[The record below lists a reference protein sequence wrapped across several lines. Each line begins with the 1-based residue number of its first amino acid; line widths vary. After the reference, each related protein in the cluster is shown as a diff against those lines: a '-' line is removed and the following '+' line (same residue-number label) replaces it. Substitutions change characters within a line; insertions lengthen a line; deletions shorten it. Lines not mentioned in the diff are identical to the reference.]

1 MSSSQAKCDHKV
13 LPVADATTVRK
24 QISDSIVKLTY
35 QTPFFGIFLLNTRVY
50 EVDRFPTAA
59 TDGVSIFYNKD
70 FMGSLT
76 QQERTGV
83 MMHEVLHM
91 VYSHCA
97 RKRSMGKCPATWNAA
112 LDYVINLE
120 IKDMATPSV
129 KLPDLCLVDEKYR
142 GMYPEQVY
150 ELLKKKHK
158 CGGGKQE
165 GNSDGMNRCPGDGQG
180 SMDEHLPMPEDA
192 KTQQDIEDRIMSAAE
207 TAKMAGNLPRNISRL
222 VDEIK
227 ASKVPWQRLFAR
239 YMGQRLMAG
248 DYSYSQFNRR
258 YLADELYLPAMKS
271 YQVGKVALVVDTSGS
286 ITQELMSQFAAE
298 VKKLSNFISEIAV
311 ISCDAVVN
319 SFEVVMDTANI
330 EKAVQFK
337 GGGGTDFRPP
347 FLELKKRNFEPEV
360 FIYLTDAQGPFP
372 EKAPGFPCIFVIT
385 PGSDAPTPKWGIRV
399 QMQAQ

>member
-1 MSSSQAKCDHKV
+1 MSSSQAKAKPKELPSCDS
-13 LPVADATTVRK
+13 ATVRK
-24 QISDSIVKLTY
+24 QISDAIVNLTY
-35 QTPFFGIFLLNTRVY
+35 QTPFFGIFLLNTRIY
-50 EVDRFPTAA
+50 ETDKFPTAA

-70 FMGSLT
+70 FMGNLT

-83 MMHEVLHM
+83 MMHEILHM

-97 RKRSMGKCPATWNAA
+97 RKRSQGKCQSTWNAA

-129 KLPDLCLVDEKYR
+129 KLPDMVLLDEKYR

-158 CGGGKQE
+158 CGGGKP
-165 GNSDGMNRCPGDGQG
+165 GDPAGCPGDGQG
-180 SMDEHLPMPEDA
+180 AMDEHLPMPEDA
-192 KTQQDIEDRIMSAAE
+192 KTQQEIEDRIMSAAE

-222 VDEIK
+222 VDDIK

-239 YMGQRLMAG
+239 YLGQRLMAG

-271 YQVGKVALVVDTSGS
+271 YQLGKIAVVVDTSGS
-286 ITQELMSQFAAE
+286 ITGELMSQFAAE
-298 VKKLSNFISEIAV
+298 IKKMSNMISEIAV

-319 SFEVVMDTANI
+319 SFEVITDCAGI

-347 FLELKKRNFEPEV
+347 FIELKNRRFDPEV

-399 QMQAQ
+399 QMQNQ